1 MAFKTINSGASSYF
15 TNSTQERVLIAVF
28 GPAGQMGGATFG
40 LGNLD
45 RLAIVAPLVA
55 HATNRQRVQAIV
67 SDGKASLRVAD

>member
-1 MAFKTINSGASSYF
+1 MAFKPINSGARSYF
-15 TNSTQERVLIAVF
+15 TNSTQERLLIAVF

-55 HATNRQRVQAIV
+55 HSTNRECTQAVV
-67 SDGKASLRVAD
+67 SDGKALLSVAD